1 MTRGVHH
8 APMRALG
15 AGRGLLIATAGL
27 ALVAALAACGDDD
40 DDAEAGATSAPAT
53 DGTTTTDASDAA
65 GESSTT
71 TTATVPDDSAPDDTT
86 SDTAGELGT
95 TTTTG
100 AWVRPAGCEALP
112 HDPVHV
118 EVDAVPPLAPFA
130 LLTDLVVSDE
140 LECGDQVVFTF
151 AATPAI
157 GGVAFVPGHDV
168 EEAVGPFTADP
179 SGLPVAVTG
188 DRFVVVRLYPASV
201 VDTTADP
208 PVQTYDG
215 SSGVSPLGGPV
226 VQVEQLGSFE
236 AVTSYVIGLH
246 GEAGFSVETRSDPPR
261 LVITFG

>member
-1 MTRGVHH
+1 MARGVHH

-15 AGRGLLIATAGL
+15 AGRRLLIAMAGL

-40 DDAEAGATSAPAT
+40 DDAEGGATSAPAT
-53 DGTTTTDASDAA
+53 EATDAS
-65 GESSTT
+65 GEQSTT
-71 TTATVPDDSAPDDTT
+71 TTATGAPDDTSPDDTT
-86 SDTAGELGT
+86 SDTAGEPAT

-130 LLTDLVVSDE
+130 LLTELVVSDE
-140 LECGDQVVFTF
+140 LACGDQVVFTF
-151 AATPAI
+151 AATPAV
-157 GGVAFVPGHDV
+157 GGDLFVPGYDV
-168 EEAVGPFTADP
+168 AEALGPFTADP
-179 SGLPVAVTG
+179 SGLPVAVAG
-188 DRFVVVRLYPASV
+188 DRFVVVRLFPASV

-226 VQVEQLGSFE
+226 VQVEQIGSFE

-246 GEAGFSVETRSDPPR
+246 GDAGFSVETRSDPPR
-261 LVITFG
+261 LVIVFG